1 MTIRYIN
8 ASDVSKLLGPEYDV
22 YWSTKAENLNI
33 INNIREKYQPNKP
46 ITFELNTKTI
56 ETIQTLEPVEI
67 TAIVNTI
74 QAPEE
79 LERTQ
84 SLTAKDLR
92 IILEL
97 PTTNRSKKEVLVEQ
111 YNKKIVIESLNK
123 TKKETVVLNTHVEY
137 SSKTAKV
144 LAQIV
149 HPVLKAVLDTD
160 FTMERGN
167 VEEEKIIKEFN
178 IKKDNK
184 FRSCSFKVGEQGY
197 KVGCRFDGENVEIK
211 TRKTKFLGVP
221 IYEKVQMHF
230 YMATSCVT
238 EWTLKEK
245 YSDKVQDHL
254 VQFDNA
260 FFEKVKLDL
269 HKSWESLISQNIRSP
284 IGDVCL

>member
-149 HPVLKAVLDTD
+149 HPVL
-160 FTMERGN
+160 
-167 VEEEKIIKEFN
+167 
-178 IKKDNK
+178 
-184 FRSCSFKVGEQGY
+184 
-197 KVGCRFDGENVEIK
+197 
-211 TRKTKFLGVP
+211 
-221 IYEKVQMHF
+221 
-230 YMATSCVT
+230 
-238 EWTLKEK
+238 
-245 YSDKVQDHL
+245 
-254 VQFDNA
+254 
-260 FFEKVKLDL
+260 
-269 HKSWESLISQNIRSP
+269 
-284 IGDVCL
+284 